1 MRSPLSTIFE
11 HSAQFKCGFNF
22 VRYKYQDIVVNVDL
36 SQDVKIIFI
45 FLKRQM
51 VYKVDTKRVN
61 ENDKIIEKGVKFDP
75 KKYLN
80 IKKRS
85 N

>member
-1 MRSPLSTIFE
+1 
-11 HSAQFKCGFNF
+11 
-22 VRYKYQDIVVNVDL
+22 
-36 SQDVKIIFI
+36 
-45 FLKRQM
+45 M

-61 ENDKIIEKGVKFDP
+61 ENDKIIEKDFKFDP

-80 IKKRS
+80 IKKRA